1 MRYQNKQRYP
11 PIATVKPLPTLS
23 QRGTAATATEI
34 TKDAANDDNE
44 PPPGH
49 RSGACCP
56 RPLPMPG
63 ERRQN
68 AHHRTCTPTAEFFS
82 HADGLDDDGL
92 AEIRAQSHH
101 GSRLGALGRGS
112 PGGTRTGPPADAS
125 ALAGSTC
132 TAHRTPNRS
141 NRTFRISGEVP
152 GRHVLGGDR
161 QHAGN
166 PTRAW

>member
-11 PIATVKPLPTLS
+11 PIATAKPLPTLS

-34 TKDAANDDNE
+34 AKDTANDENE

-49 RSGACCP
+49 RSDAYCS
-56 RPLPMPG
+56 RPPPMPG

-68 AHHRTCTPTAEFFS
+68 AHHRACTPAAEFFS
-82 HADGLDDDGL
+82 RADGLDDDGL

-101 GSRLGALGRGS
+101 GSRLG
-112 PGGTRTGPPADAS
+112 PGIPRWNTTGPPADAS
-125 ALAGSTC
+125 ALAGST
-132 TAHRTPNRS
+132 AHRTSNRS
-141 NRTFRISGEVP
+141 NRTFPISGEEVP

-161 QHAGN
+161 HHAGN

>member
-82 HADGLDDDGL
+82 RADGLDDDGL

-101 GSRLGALGRGS
+101 GSRLGPGIPRWHTNGTTCRCIGTCGIYMYRTSDTKQEQSDFPNIWRGPRAARLGRG
-112 PGGTRTGPPADAS
+112 PA
-125 ALAGSTC
+125 TC
-132 TAHRTPNRS
+132 WQPHPSMVN
-141 NRTFRISGEVP
+141 V
-152 GRHVLGGDR
+152 
-161 QHAGN
+161 
-166 PTRAW
+166 